1 MADSRP
7 DRDPTVRPAEPPR
20 PAAGPPQGQPQGGPH
35 ADLPRDHHPSDARS
49 PEEYTET
56 PGSHRKGRNG
66 PATDVG
72 A

>member
-1 MADSRP
+1 MPDLRP
-7 DRDPTVRPAEPPR
+7 DRDAGGR
-20 PAAGPPQGQPQGGPH
+20 PAAAPH
-35 ADLPRDHHPSDARS
+35 KDDKHGELPRDHHPADART

-56 PGSHRKGRNG
+56 PGSHRKGRHG

>member
-1 MADSRP
+1 MAEKRP
-7 DRDPTVRPAEPPR
+7 DRAPTGPAAPR
-20 PAAGPPQGQPQGGPH
+20 PAQHDHPGDRPADHQPP
-35 ADLPRDHHPSDARS
+35 DART

-56 PGSHRKGRNG
+56 PGSHRRGPRG

>member
-1 MADSRP
+1 MSHPRP
-7 DRDPTVRPAEPPR
+7 ERDGSSHPAEPSR
-20 PAAGPPQGQPQGGPH
+20 ESHHGEHG
-35 ADLPRDHHPSDARS
+35 DLPRDHHPADART

-56 PGSHRKGRNG
+56 PGSHRKGRHG

>member
-1 MADSRP
+1 MAQPHP
-7 DRDPTVRPAEPPR
+7 DRDSTHRPAEPPR
-20 PAAGPPQGQPQGGPH
+20 QERDPGQGGDH

-56 PGSHRKGRNG
+56 PGSHRKGRHG

>member
-1 MADSRP
+1 MSHPRP
-7 DRDPTVRPAEPPR
+7 ERDGSPRPAEPSR
-20 PAAGPPQGQPQGGPH
+20 ESQHGEHGE
-35 ADLPRDHHPSDARS
+35 LPRDHHPADART

-56 PGSHRKGRNG
+56 PGSHRKGRHG